1 MKDEDKVPQEL
12 KSKYT
17 EQIMDLVLYDV
28 ESCKALQNFEVV
40 QRNTHCTFAKM
51 SKLWGSY
58 DFDKSLS
65 VGKLLTSMFVCLMH
79 A

>member
-12 KSKYT
+12 KLKYT

-58 DFDKSLS
+58 DYDKSLS
-65 VGKLLTSMFVCLMH
+65 VGKFFVCFYVCLT
-79 A
+79 